1 VACFILIGYLPV
13 VALLPRQRSALRR
26 LPPRS
31 RLHHELLLCGL
42 LLCFLALIA
51 EICHSIG

>member
-1 VACFILIGYLPV
+1 LVTCQSLPYCR
-13 VALLPRQRSALRR
+13 ASGLPCGASR
-26 LPPRS
+26 LGS

-42 LLCFLALIA
+42 LLCFLALVA